1 MESLPAMPMDASEV
15 ESLIR
20 KWLEQERM
28 EIRNQEDKRA
38 HAHFLVRYPSG
49 RNGHVF
55 AIILPKDRDLVA
67 ISSMTRVDGGQQ
79 EEMSSLMKEDEDR
92 WQEWIHDCRMQ
103 LMQTGVDWVIHLG
116 HKNKEKIGP
125 LQAFNTSEPIWYDGI
140 TKNEFMQTFR
150 RLWLAKLGVIHEIK
164 FTFGPGSGKNG
175 PVDDWEKKKSTESQ
189 KTSSNK
195 PTKRIEMDDSMSFGS
210 DFDPSDWV

>member
-1 MESLPAMPMDASEV
+1 MDASEV

-20 KWLEQERM
+20 EWLGQERM
-28 EIRNQEDKRA
+28 EIRIQEDKRA

-79 EEMSSLMKEDEDR
+79 DQMSSMMKEDENR

-125 LQAFNTSEPIWYDGI
+125 LQAFNASEPIWYDGI

-175 PVDDWEKKKSTESQ
+175 PVHDWQKKKASSSQQKST
-189 KTSSNK
+189 TK
-195 PTKRIEMDDSMSFGS
+195 PAKRIEMDESMSFGS